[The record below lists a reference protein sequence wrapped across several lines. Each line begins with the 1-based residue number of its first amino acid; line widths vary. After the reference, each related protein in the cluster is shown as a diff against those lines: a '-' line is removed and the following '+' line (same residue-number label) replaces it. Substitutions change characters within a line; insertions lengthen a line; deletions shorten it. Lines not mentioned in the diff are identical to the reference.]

1 MMADR
6 IEALRNML
14 ARNPSDARALFGLA
28 AEYEKRS
35 DWQQVVSHL
44 EQYLGMTEDQ
54 GNAWGRLARGY
65 LQLGETDKAIAAYQR
80 GAEQARRHGH
90 PSMAA
95 EFEEA
100 VDLINS

>member
-1 MMADR
+1 MADR

-14 ARNPSDARALFGLA
+14 VRNPGDARALFGLA

-35 DWQQVVSHL
+35 DWQQVVSFL
-44 EQYLGMTEDQ
+44 EQYLGKTEDQ

-95 EFEEA
+95 EFDEA